1 MSRWELIFEGSQ
13 EITDAIGSLSE
24 TILYAFIFVVLVV
37 MAFLG
42 RWRATLIICMTIPVS
57 LICSFIY
64 LFATGSTLNIIS
76 LSSLSIAIGMVVDDA
91 IVVLENITTHIERG
105 SNPKEEAAIYATN
118 EVWLSVIA
126 TTLVVVAVFLPL
138 TMVPGMAGILFRELG
153 WIVTIVVCVSTTAA
167 ISLTPMMSAY
177 LLKLEGGQ
185 HDYKGLGVIYKPID
199 RALEWLDDA
208 YARSLDW
215 VVRHRR
221 ITFFSMMSVFV
232 VSLGL
237 LTRVPTEF
245 FPPSDNGRISAMVE
259 LEQNARRRRLHGAHR
274 PAYRS
279 TASSMRNTPR
289 SCSSRRRPAPTR
301 RTTPSRRCDHRF
313 AHHQL
318 QRAPDRR
325 GGARSVDLRHL
336 RPAAR

>member
-1 MSRWELIFEGSQ
+1 
-13 EITDAIGSLSE
+13 
-24 TILYAFIFVVLVV
+24 
-37 MAFLG
+37 
-42 RWRATLIICMTIPVS
+42 
-57 LICSFIY
+57 
-64 LFATGSTLNIIS
+64 
-76 LSSLSIAIGMVVDDA
+76 
-91 IVVLENITTHIERG
+91 
-105 SNPKEEAAIYATN
+105 
-118 EVWLSVIA
+118 
-126 TTLVVVAVFLPL
+126 
-138 TMVPGMAGILFRELG
+138 MAGILFRELG

-167 ISLTPMMSAY
+167 ISLTPMISAY

-259 LEQNARRRRLHGAHR
+259 LEQNVGVDYTARIARQIDSIIYAKYPEIVLVSASAGANSSDNAFAAMQTTGSHIINYNVRLTDVEER
-274 PAYRS
+274 DRS
-279 TASSMRNTPR
+279 IYVISDLLRGDLDRIPEIRQYTVTPVGQ
-289 SCSSRRRPAPTR
+289 
-301 RTTPSRRCDHRF
+301 HERF
-313 AHHQL
+313 GDG
-318 QRAPDRR
+318 QRQ
-325 GGARSVDLRHL
+325 GLRL
-336 RPAAR
+336 